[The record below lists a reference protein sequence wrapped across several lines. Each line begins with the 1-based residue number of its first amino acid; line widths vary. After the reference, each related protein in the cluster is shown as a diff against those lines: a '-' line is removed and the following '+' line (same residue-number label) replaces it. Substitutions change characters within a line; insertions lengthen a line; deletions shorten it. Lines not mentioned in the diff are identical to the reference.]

1 MLHFTLLDVSR
12 LFLFTTDAKN
22 VLKNLD
28 NRWGDERINEI
39 YYRRLTEIVEQEERK
54 REKLSKYLTADD
66 LCRQSGLTKE
76 ELEKLGEYRLLV
88 PDTKE
93 GKYRPKLV
101 GWGKKLRKELSN
113 ECTFD
118 EIKKWTKERWKK

>member
-1 MLHFTLLDVSR
+1 MNETIPGFS
-12 LFLFTTDAKN
+12 FGDAKRT
-22 VLKNLD
+22 LRNLE
-28 NRWGDERINEI
+28 NRWGDERINEL
-39 YYRRLTEIVEQEERK
+39 YYRSLARIEEQEEKK
-54 REKLSKYLTADD
+54 REKFSKYLSADE

-101 GWGKKLRKELSN
+101 GWGKKLKKKLSN
-113 ECTFD
+113 DWTYE
-118 EIKKWTKERWKK
+118 EIKKWTRERWI